1 MPFQK
6 PVNQLGEQYSLSPFF
21 DLSSDLLC
29 IAGFD
34 GYFKEVNPAL
44 TELLGFSKNELLE
57 QPVNS
62 FIHPEDQKLTE
73 KHRDNIRNGKPLL
86 NFENRYLS
94 KDGEIIWLSWTSIPV
109 LSENLVYAIA
119 KNITHNKKHES
130 ERNQLLAEVT
140 KINQR
145 LKHLNFTTAHD
156 LRSPVNNL
164 IAVFSMMDTKDIQDE
179 ETIEFLGILQAASEN
194 LKQTLNNYVD
204 DLQSHEMLQIRKEKL
219 NLESVLNKVT
229 ESLNS
234 LIKDANATITNDFI
248 AFDSINFNQNYLE
261 SIFLNLISNSI
272 KYAHPDRDP
281 EITLTTQVING
292 TKKLIFSDN
301 GQGFDSIN
309 NQEKVFGLHQKFH
322 NYKDSKGIGL
332 YLVYNHMINLG
343 GHISVSSEIDKGTIF
358 TLTFND

>member
-164 IAVFSMMDTKDIQDE
+164 IAVFSMMNTKDIQDE